1 MMTKMDKET
10 LDVLRCSLI
19 DQQELILRNI
29 DDLATDIDCLTQE
42 LNGLAYKI
50 DLLTQLIDEEYR
62 REQEA
67 LEAESE
73 RQRQQASSN

>member
-1 MMTKMDKET
+1 M
-10 LDVLRCSLI
+10 I
-19 DQQELILRNI
+19 DQQELVLRNI
-29 DDLATDIDCLTQE
+29 DDLANDIDCLTQE